1 MLVKI
6 IPSTNGAPAGK
17 LAEAEVCF
25 SDGLLAGLKLVGF
38 GIWEGRSDGR
48 NVTFPWRRKERAL
61 TQSTASVDTTF
72 CSARLTT
79 WRLWTHFASTSC
91 GRTTTMRKEQ
101 ARSRS
106 LRDAMRS

>member
-38 GIWEGRSDGR
+38 GIWEGRSGDGR
-48 NVTFPWRRKERAL
+48 NVTFP
-61 TQSTASVDTTF
+61 
-72 CSARLTT
+72 
-79 WRLWTHFASTSC
+79 
-91 GRTTTMRKEQ
+91 
-101 ARSRS
+101 SRS
-106 LRDAMRS
+106 YSVNGERRHYVLLRAVDDLATLDPLRQHILRAYDDHEKGAGAVALSS